1 MELDIQVGR
10 NANASSFIQSIATH
24 GHSSLTGPLLSLIIE
39 EWTGSWAWWL
49 TLVILAGGS
58 KFEASLSYIVNSRLS
73 WAT

>member
-39 EWTGSWAWWL
+39 EWTGKLGMVAY
-49 TLVILAGGS
+49 TC
-58 KFEASLSYIVNSRLS
+58 NPSRRIKV
-73 WAT
+73 